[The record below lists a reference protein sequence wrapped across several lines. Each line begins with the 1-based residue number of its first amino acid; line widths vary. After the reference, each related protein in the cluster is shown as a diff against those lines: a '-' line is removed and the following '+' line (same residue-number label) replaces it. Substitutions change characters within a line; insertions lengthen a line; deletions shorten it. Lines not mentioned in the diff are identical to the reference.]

1 MNTGQILCVIAAI
14 ITLIATYM
22 FYWFSYIYL
31 DLYYMNGIGF
41 LKNYL
46 DLWTN
51 QNNKSRD
58 WIVRIDGLPVIFY
71 YAIVVLFTIFMISP
85 ILQIVGLKNK
95 YGPYVGGIMP
105 LVIGFFI
112 LLYALI
118 GFAPSFIKWLLMF
131 GDTEPFSEGVF
142 PLTLAIEGRF
152 EFWGTYI
159 LIAAGILSLIAG
171 KKSGEGL

>member
-1 MNTGQILCVIAAI
+1 MNTGQILCVLAAI
-14 ITLIATYM
+14 ITLIATYI

-31 DLYYMNGIGF
+31 DLYYINGIGF

-46 DLWTN
+46 DLWMNPNTN
-51 QNNKSRD
+51 ALFY
-58 WIVRIDGLPVIFY
+58 GLPLIFY

-85 ILQIVGLKNK
+85 ILQLVGLKK
-95 YGPYVGGIMP
+95 KFAPYVGGVMP
-105 LVIGFFI
+105 LVIGVFI

-131 GDTEPFSEGVF
+131 GDTEPLIEGAF
-142 PLTLAIEGRF
+142 PLVLAIEGRF
-152 EFWGTYI
+152 EFWGTYV